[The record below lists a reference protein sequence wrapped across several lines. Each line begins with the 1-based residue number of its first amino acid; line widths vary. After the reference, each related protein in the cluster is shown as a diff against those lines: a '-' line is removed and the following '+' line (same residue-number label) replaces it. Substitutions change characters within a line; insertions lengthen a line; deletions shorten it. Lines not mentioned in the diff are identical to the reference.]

1 MVMLSTAVQN
11 SASSSKGQ
19 ISKKASELV
28 PIRSVPNFQT
38 TKSIPNYPLVCRLP
52 THSLLR
58 KNFSP
63 FRLVNQHERDDW
75 FLPERRNPSSANN
88 QFGASLPSRPN
99 DQGQGNYLRERVIR
113 HLRHEH
119 RLYNFVLCFLM
130 HLCSDLWRIK
140 FSVCGGCNLPFP
152 VVKRAWQLGVCLA
165 FYVIRL
171 FGQLALGLIAP
182 RLRLLLPLQPCNRK
196 DLPYFLFYYF
206 FFYLKP
212 QGRFISK
219 SRD

>member
-1 MVMLSTAVQN
+1 MTGS
-11 SASSSKGQ
+11 
-19 ISKKASELV
+19 
-28 PIRSVPNFQT
+28 F
-38 TKSIPNYPLVCRLP
+38 
-52 THSLLR
+52 
-58 KNFSP
+58 
-63 FRLVNQHERDDW
+63 
-75 FLPERRNPSSANN
+75 PSSANN

-206 FFYLKP
+206 FFTSNLKEDLFP
-212 QGRFISK
+212 RAGTNKTLVIMGFVLGETQPLILWCIGGVPEHGFFLLSFFFSFAFILNF
-219 SRD
+219 